1 MKIPYLKKKP
11 ELKSYHNVTW
21 EDNYSWIHQKNILEV
36 LRDKTK
42 LDPEVKNYL
51 DEENSYANYHLKD
64 TENLQKKLFDE
75 IKGRIKLDDE
85 SLPYKDHTYEYWSK
99 TTAVGNYSIKLRKKI
114 DTDLVEEIWN
124 GDEEKK
130 KLETEYFGVGDLE
143 VSNNDKYLG
152 YSLDIKGSEYYT
164 IFIRDIK
171 TNEIITKE
179 ISETSGG
186 ITFSLD
192 DKYVFYSKLD
202 QNHRARKIY
211 RHEIG
216 NFNGQDELIFE
227 EKSEAFT
234 VSIGLSS
241 DEKYY
246 FINTSDHNT
255 SEQYYFG
262 VDEINIKPKLIIKR
276 EKGIIYSVS
285 SWDSKFFNHT
295 NKDAEDFKIDVSD
308 SLEKQNWKTFIPPRD
323 EVLIGGCTFLKNWI
337 IRSETSNALDKL
349 FVKNISSG
357 VEEELIFSNETVYVP
372 GISLIQKD
380 RDTDNVYLGYSSP
393 KTPSRVY
400 SYNLSTKTKKLV
412 KEQEI
417 PSGHNPEDYIVERVD
432 YKSHDGRLV
441 PLTITRHK
449 KTKID
454 GSANLLLYGYG
465 SYGSSMSPNFSST
478 RLSLINRDIIWATA
492 HIRGGMEKGMKWWK
506 EGKLIN
512 KKNTFEDY
520 IHAAKYLID
529 NNYSSKGK
537 IIGMGGSAGGLLMG
551 AVVNQA
557 PELFLGI
564 IMAVPFVDSL
574 TTNLDHSLPLTVGEF
589 DEFGNAKDIKEHFDY
604 IFSYAPYNNIKK
616 MDYPH
621 ILITTSLS
629 ANTLAVTPEPHENTI
644 FLLWSKL
651 NGLNFSTILSLAIN
665 VRSSVFI
672 NSEKGKQN
680 EFLIDPLL
688 KPFLGSATFPSNLS
702 ILLASITLN
711 SFSEIFLSISCLSFT
726 SFLFS
731 LAL

>member
-51 DEENSYANYHLKD
+51 DKENSYADYHLKD

-75 IKGRIKLDDE
+75 IKARIKLDDE

-99 TTAVGNYSIKLRKKI
+99 TTAIGNYSIKLRKKI

-152 YSLDIKGSEYYT
+152 YSLDTKGSEYYT

-171 TNEIITKE
+171 TNKIITKE
-179 ISETSGG
+179 ITETSGG

-192 DKYVFYSKLD
+192 DRYVFYSKLD

-216 NFNGQDELIFE
+216 NFNNQDELIFE

-262 VDEINIKPKLIIKR
+262 VDEINTKPKLIMKR

-285 SWDSKFFNHT
+285 SWDNKFYNHT
-295 NKDAEDFKIDVSD
+295 NKDAEDFKIDISD

-357 VEEELIFSNETVYVP
+357 VEEELIFSNENVYVP
-372 GISLIQKD
+372 GISLTQRN

-400 SYNLSTKTKKLV
+400 SYNLSTKAKKLV

-506 EGKLIN
+506 EGKLTN

-629 ANTLAVTPEPHENTI
+629 DNRVLFDEPAKFTAKLRDYKTDNN
-644 FLLWSKL
+644 LL
-651 NGLNFSTILSLAIN
+651 
-665 VRSSVFI
+665 
-672 NSEKGKQN
+672 
-680 EFLIDPLL
+680 LL
-688 KPFLGSATFPSNLS
+688 KTEMNAGHGGKSGRDGA
-702 ILLASITLN
+702 IE
-711 SFSEIFLSISCLSFT
+711 EIAIDYAF
-726 SFLFS
+726 
-731 LAL
+731 ALKIAEKI